1 MPLMQVLKHS
11 VETMKSDRTMKAIE
25 CMMNKD
31 TFEMKTVSDE
41 SCAKREVLLLDKSI
55 RYSGVWNVDGSNVN
69 YKISPI
75 KLVKNLQSKYRDL
88 SVFWFMNSDN
98 MEAIE
103 SFISLNRFY
112 TVVYLIEQEE
122 IEQEEIEEIKIEE
135 KQIEKQIE
143 IEEKVEIVEIEIV
156 EIEIEEIIEKE
167 IEIKKEEEIKIKK
180 EEIVKSPV
188 FSYASILKG
197 NLLLTKTFKEKTE
210 NSSCKTTVFDSHS
223 DSGTLSTGSHET
235 IPVSYRGG
243 NYNKT
248 EFENVREYYQKWG
261 RERMFVMFGTRGEVF
276 APNDKRL
283 IRNLLNN
290 VLRDPKYQELIRDNE
305 YYFIKVVKNFHY
317 DPSRL
322 LSSLHFNIVFK
333 NEFSASNVYHI
344 YVDKDC
350 LKVLRVSVL
359 YNDKFN

>member
-1 MPLMQVLKHS
+1 MPLMQVLKTA
-11 VETMKSDRTMKAIE
+11 VESMQSDRTMKAVE
-25 CMMNKD
+25 CMMDKD
-31 TFEMKTVSDE
+31 TFVMKSVSDE
-41 SCAKREVLLLDKSI
+41 SCAKREVLLLDQSI
-55 RYSGVWNVDGSNVN
+55 GYSGVWNVDGSNVN

-88 SVFWFMNSDN
+88 SVFWFMNSEN
-98 MEAIE
+98 KEAIE

-112 TVVYLIEQEE
+112 TVIYLIEQEIE
-122 IEQEEIEEIKIEE
+122 IEEIEEI
-135 KQIEKQIE
+135 
-143 IEEKVEIVEIEIV
+143 EKVEIVEKEIKIG
-156 EIEIEEIIEKE
+156 EIEKE
-167 IEIKKEEEIKIKK
+167 IEIEKEEIIIEK

-197 NLLLTKTFKEKTE
+197 NLLLTKTFNDKTE
-210 NSSCKTTVFDSHS
+210 ANSSKTTVCDSHS

-235 IPVSYRGG
+235 VPVSYRGG
-243 NYNKT
+243 KYNKT

-333 NEFSASNVYHI
+333 NGFSASNEYHI